1 MTVGERIKE
10 LRISLGLTQEELANK
25 IGYKS
30 RATVNK
36 IESGEREITQTMIV
50 KFANALH
57 VTPSIIMG
65 WEDMPLEKKEVNQ
78 KITTVLSKRKDLLA
92 FVNFLVDNEE
102 EIEESD
108 VEKTMALIETFFLDK
123 DNKKKD

>member
-10 LRISLGLTQEELANK
+10 LRTNLGLTQEELAK
-25 IGYKS
+25 MIGYKS

-36 IESGEREITQTMIV
+36 IESGEREITQSMIV

-65 WEDMPLEKKEVNQ
+65 WEDLPQKQEGEIEKIVSEATKREDL
-78 KITTVLSKRKDLLA
+78 KIFFTQVAEMSEEDFEKARRVIEA
-92 FVNFLVDNEE
+92 FVFD
-102 EIEESD
+102 
-108 VEKTMALIETFFLDK
+108 DK
-123 DNKKKD
+123 NKS